1 MLIEICYFSGLC
13 PLLLWRQL
21 LIPEQEIHRHLFLV
35 FVPLS
40 QKELL
45 PEIIVGGRGEGEA
58 IDKV

>member
-1 MLIEICYFSGLC
+1 MPFTALETISYPFK
-13 PLLLWRQL
+13 QK
-21 LIPEQEIHRHLFLV
+21 IHRHLFLV

>member
-13 PLLLWRQL
+13 PLLLWRQF
-21 LIPEQEIHRHLFLV
+21 LIPKQEIHQHLFLV

-45 PEIIVGGRGEGEA
+45 LEIIVGGRGEGEA

>member
-13 PLLLWRQL
+13 PLPLWRQF
-21 LIPEQEIHRHLFLV
+21 LILKQEIHQHLFLV

-45 PEIIVGGRGEGEA
+45 LEIIVGGRGEGEA